1 MLLPDSSD
9 ASFTVNGIVMPGM
22 KPLMAS
28 CLINTSLRAGSMPTI
43 CPRSSYCLAGG
54 SRLHATSSVT
64 TARETIRRRIRI
76 HSSTAFA
83 LCATARA
90 IARICSHPRRS
101 AFSADLL
108 RNDLMEPALRLQ
120 RLTKTF
126 GATRAVDELDLVVP
140 RGATYGFIGPSGA
153 GKTTC
158 IRMIMAIL
166 FPDSGE
172 LSVLGHRSALEAK
185 DRIGYLPEERG
196 VYRRMRVGDFL
207 TYIAQ
212 LKGVSAEEALPRA
225 KELLARTG
233 LVDIEKKRCEELSK
247 GMLHRVEFVAA
258 IINRPELI
266 ILDEPFSG
274 LDPVSVKLLKELV
287 AAEQRR
293 GATILFSTHI
303 MAHAEELCQHVV
315 MIHRGPQGAR
325 RADGRPAAPVRSA
338 RPSTS
343 SRSTRPARLRA
354 LRQMPGVAD
363 VTADGGRLRRC
374 TCRRAPTRR
383 RRCSRS
389 RRPFRSRSIALAR
402 LRLEDVFLRLVA
414 ADAQGTEAERAL
426 RANLQGVGAEGAL
439 A

>member
-1 MLLPDSSD
+1 MD
-9 ASFTVNGIVMPGM
+9 A
-22 KPLMAS
+22 
-28 CLINTSLRAGSMPTI
+28 
-43 CPRSSYCLAGG
+43 
-54 SRLHATSSVT
+54 
-64 TARETIRRRIRI
+64 
-76 HSSTAFA
+76 
-83 LCATARA
+83 
-90 IARICSHPRRS
+90 
-101 AFSADLL
+101 
-108 RNDLMEPALRLQ
+108 ALRLQ

-126 GATRAVDELDLVVP
+126 GTTRAVDELDLVVP

-158 IRMIMAIL
+158 IRMIMSIL

-172 LSVLGHRSALEAK
+172 LSVLGRRSALEAK

-212 LKGVSAEEALPRA
+212 LKGVSEEEALPRA

-233 LVDIEKKRCEELSK
+233 LVDVEKKKCEEMSK

-287 AAEQRR
+287 ASEQQR

-315 MIHRGPQGAR
+315 MIHRGRKVLDEPMAGLRRQYDPRVIQVELLDDAR
-325 RADGRPAAPVRSA
+325 STQALGQISGVAEGRPMADGCAVHLHPDTEAAAVMQRITATMPVA
-338 RPSTS
+338 RVGLS
-343 SRSTRPARLRA
+343 
-354 LRQMPGVAD
+354 
-363 VTADGGRLRRC
+363 
-374 TCRRAPTRR
+374 
-383 RRCSRS
+383 
-389 RRPFRSRSIALAR
+389 R
-402 LRLEDVFLRLVA
+402 LRLEDVFLRVVA
-414 ADAQGTEAERAL
+414 AETEDADAARAL
-426 RANLQGVGAEGAL
+426 RADLQGLGTEGVVA
-439 A
+439 